1 MDSTPLDFQTLKT
14 RLRQEGIRFRSRA
27 CGIWICDD
35 RRNKIASVSDN
46 GGRFFVSGFSGGC
59 FAGTGGPFQCIGD
72 VDTIDEVIEGVKRTI
87 GAEIENDRLSTFVIG
102 TPRAPGFKIPEPPA
116 DL

>member
-1 MDSTPLDFQTLKT
+1 MDSTPLNFQALKT
-14 RLRQEGIRFRSRA
+14 RLRQEGIRFRSHTY
-27 CGIWICDD
+27 GIWICDD

-46 GGRFFVSGFSGGC
+46 DGRFFVSGFSGGC
-59 FAGTGGPFQCIGD
+59 FAGTGGPFQCVGD

-87 GAEIENDRLSTFVIG
+87 GAEVLENDRLTTFEG